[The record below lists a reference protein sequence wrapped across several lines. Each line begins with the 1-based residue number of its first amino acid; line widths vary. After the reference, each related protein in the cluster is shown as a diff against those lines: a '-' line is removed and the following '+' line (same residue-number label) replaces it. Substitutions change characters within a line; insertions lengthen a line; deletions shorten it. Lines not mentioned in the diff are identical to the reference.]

1 MTTPTLLGISGS
13 LRAGSVNT
21 LLVKE
26 AARLFEPAVFT
37 LADLNLPLYDGD
49 LEDAEGIPAIVQT
62 LRDQISQADAVVI
75 STPEYNSNLSGV
87 LKNALDWSSRG
98 GPSPFRGK
106 PVAILSAADG
116 RTGGARAQFSLRHC
130 MTPFQPQIL
139 QGPEVQIAA
148 ASTAFDNNGQLV
160 AERDLKTLGI
170 LMRKLKALIQE

>member
-1 MTTPTLLGISGS
+1 MTTLLGISGS
-13 LRAGSVNT
+13 LRADSVNT
-21 LLVKE
+21 LLIKE
-26 AARLFEPAVFT
+26 AARLFDPATFT

-49 LEDAEGIPAIVQT
+49 LEDAKGIPDSVLT
-62 LRDQISQADAVVI
+62 LKEQIAQADAVVI
-75 STPEYNSNLSGV
+75 STPEYNANLSGV

-139 QGPEVQIAA
+139 QGPEVQIAG
-148 ASTAFDNNGQLV
+148 ASKAFDENGRLI
-160 AERDLKTLGI
+160 AERDQKTLGI

>member
-1 MTTPTLLGISGS
+1 MTSPTLLGISGS

-21 LLVKE
+21 LLVQE
-26 AARLFEPAVFT
+26 AARLFEPSEFT

-49 LEDAEGIPAIVQT
+49 LEEAEGIPESVQT
-62 LRDQISQADAVVI
+62 LQQQIAVADAVVI
-75 STPEYNSNLSGV
+75 STPEYNANLSGV
-87 LKNALDWSSRG
+87 LKNALDWTSRG

-130 MTPFQPQIL
+130 MTPFQPNII
-139 QGPEVQIAA
+139 QGPEVQIAG
-148 ASTAFDNNGQLV
+148 ASKAFDDNGQLL

-170 LMRKLKALIQE
+170 LMRKLAALV